1 MAVRDRQYTN
11 EIVALFSSCR
21 GSRTLFFSP
30 RRFWLMRFY
39 GNFFFLIFVLV
50 SSLAMMI
57 PILVEY
63 SKTPEPTDLS
73 VCSDLTTWLKAVL
86 LCYAL
91 FGGMGLILFSCT
103 LCAFCGS
110 DDFKD
115 IIPIGFVLFGEGR
128 YSSLFLISN

>member
-1 MAVRDRQYTN
+1 
-11 EIVALFSSCR
+11 
-21 GSRTLFFSP
+21 
-30 RRFWLMRFY
+30 MRFY